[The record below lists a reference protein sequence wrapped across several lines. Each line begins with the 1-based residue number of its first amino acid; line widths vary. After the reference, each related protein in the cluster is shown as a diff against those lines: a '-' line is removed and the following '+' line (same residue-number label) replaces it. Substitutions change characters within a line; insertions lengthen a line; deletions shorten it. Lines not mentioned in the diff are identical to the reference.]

1 MTPPSVRGVATEATA
16 VLVPAAA
23 VLLGRPAFGFS
34 VVAGLVGCGLLPLRR
49 VWPPLGVLGVLW
61 GLVGGLGWPPALV
74 ALYTVGRRSR
84 RLRDTVAWFVLA
96 GLAAVLPVLLIQD
109 LLWSDAILAVAFV
122 ALWAGAPVALGL
134 LISTRER
141 LTASMRDLEAARDAA
156 ISARESAARAQERAR
171 IGREFHDVV
180 GHHATLIAVGA
191 AALAVGAPDDKT
203 REAAEHLRGLA
214 KAALSEM
221 RSALGL
227 IADPAARPPGV
238 AGLDGLVVRSRNAGI
253 RADLVHDGEPAQLPP
268 SLDRAVYR
276 VIQES
281 LTNAA
286 RHAPGAPVRI
296 ELGWRDHTRLRVRV
310 HSDGIPG
317 SEHGVPADATGGT
330 GLAGLAERVAAVD
343 GELISGPGPD
353 GGFVVQALLPR
364 RSAAPAG
371 HHDPG

>member
-1 MTPPSVRGVATEATA
+1 MVRIVATEAAA

-23 VLLGRPAFGFS
+23 VLLGRPAFGYS
-34 VVAGLVGCGLLPLRR
+34 ILAGLVGCALLPLRR
-49 VWPPLGVLGVLW
+49 LWPPLGVLGVLW
-61 GLVGGLGWPPALV
+61 GLVGGLGWPSALV
-74 ALYTVGRRSR
+74 ALYALGRRSR
-84 RLRDTVAWFVLA
+84 RLRDTVAWLVLA
-96 GLAAVLPVLLIQD
+96 GLAAILPVLLMQD
-109 LLWSDAILAVAFV
+109 LAWSDAAITVAFV

-141 LTASMRDLEAARDAA
+141 LTAGLRDLEAARDAA
-156 ISARESAARAQERAR
+156 LCARESAARAEERAR

-191 AALAVGAPDDKT
+191 AALAVSAPDDET
-203 REAAEHLRGLA
+203 RLAAARLRVLA
-214 KAALSEM
+214 RTALAEM
-221 RSALGL
+221 RTALGL
-227 IADPAARPPGV
+227 LDEPAGRPPGV
-238 AGLDGLVVRSRNAGI
+238 AELDELVARSRVAGM

-276 VIQES
+276 VVQES

-296 ELGWRDHTRLRVRV
+296 ELGWRDDTRLRVRV
-310 HSDGIPG
+310 HNAGVSR
-317 SEHGVPADATGGT
+317 SEPCSTAFPKGGT

-364 RSAAPAG
+364 AGAAAAVGRRDPA
-371 HHDPG
+371 